1 MDTAGNTVGRAWQ
14 PRGRHF
20 GNQGEKERKSNKILK
35 DGICFPLLVMKCVAV
50 VFVDIPVSGP
60 AASHRFL
67 RHRDR
72 QSRILSHE
80 EEDLNQPNL
89 KLNFG
94 GLQLNY

>member
-1 MDTAGNTVGRAWQ
+1 M
-14 PRGRHF
+14 P
-20 GNQGEKERKSNKILK
+20 
-35 DGICFPLLVMKCVAV
+35 VA
-50 VFVDIPVSGP
+50 FVDIPVSGS

-67 RHRDR
+67 RHGDR

-89 KLNFG
+89 TLNFG